1 MNTLPKPYG
10 VKSIKQMRDDTRAK
24 IGPSPVVTINKADTL
39 DYFMVKV
46 DPIMADCVTRLLYL
60 QPNDVVNELIT
71 YLELRK
77 SLEGTNEVI
86 PPGIPDKL
94 GKTKASHKLF
104 LATRIS
110 PILSYLMNKIAYDKP
125 GDVITF
131 ILNCL
136 KTLPK
141 DFDNNNNN
149 INNSA
154 RKIRPSTAVVRSPQK
169 DDNYAIDARPTTAP
183 QTRIDTDDIEN
194 DEQDIQQQTSSTN
207 DNHDVVSKTKVE
219 FETEEIIS
227 ITKQGTN
234 A

>member
-125 GDVITF
+125 G
-131 ILNCL
+131 
-136 KTLPK
+136 
-141 DFDNNNNN
+141 
-149 INNSA
+149 
-154 RKIRPSTAVVRSPQK
+154 
-169 DDNYAIDARPTTAP
+169 
-183 QTRIDTDDIEN
+183 
-194 DEQDIQQQTSSTN
+194 
-207 DNHDVVSKTKVE
+207 
-219 FETEEIIS
+219 
-227 ITKQGTN
+227 
-234 A
+234 